1 MRHAREREREVS
13 AYRPPYRAERSRNT
27 QSWWLGV
34 GFSAPGVARERCV
47 FVGRLVFRLHSIKE
61 NLLQAHVPCTPI
73 LRAVWVSRRILG
85 EDGVAPGTRLPAP
98 GAAAGRCWW
107 WWGGGGVVWWWG
119 VGCGRC
125 GVLVC
130 GRLVGV
136 VGWWLVRRGVWG
148 GGRLVG
154 WWERGRWWGGGVV
167 GGHVVCEASTRRR
180 APSSQ
185 KHFSGGHGLL
195 HSVSHNTNIR
205 TCRVGCCALFRN

>member
-85 EDGVAPGTRLPAP
+85 GRCSPRHPAP
-98 GAAAGRCWW
+98 GAGGSGRAL
-107 WWGGGGVVWWWG
+107 
-119 VGCGRC
+119 
-125 GVLVC
+125 LV
-130 GRLVGV
+130 V
-136 VGWWLVRRGVWG
+136 VGW
-148 GGRLVG
+148 
-154 WWERGRWWGGGVV
+154 WWGGGVV
-167 GGHVVCEASTRRR
+167 GCGVRSVWCAGVWAVGGRGGVVAGAACGVGWWEVGGVVGAWQVVGWWGGGHVVCEASTRRR
-180 APSSQ
+180 APSLCSLMTGP
-185 KHFSGGHGLL
+185 HVLYLFWCENISAGHR
-195 HSVSHNTNIR
+195 VSHQAGH
-205 TCRVGCCALFRN
+205 VH